1 MTLVIPQPESKGGT
15 YVYDVSARELVK
27 VMAQHFPYGTT
38 SGKLKEQFKKDT
50 GLKKQTYYNALEVAK
65 AKQWIVGGGG
75 KKGQRYSLNPNGCWQ
90 EILQQVFPIGGT
102 EQVGSTSN
110 QSTGPITERHW
121 TDSHLALM
129 SEALQHIDQKKR

>member
-1 MTLVIPQPESKGGT
+1 MNEPGSMP

-27 VMAQHFPYGTT
+27 AMAQHFPYGTT
-38 SGKLKEQFKKDT
+38 SGKLKEQFGKDT

-90 EILQQVFPIGGT
+90 EVMRSISISKT
-102 EQVGSTSN
+102 EQVGPISN
-110 QSTGPITERHW
+110 QSTGLIPERHW
-121 TDSHLALM
+121 TDGHLAIM
-129 SEALQHIDQKKR
+129 SGALQHIDQKKR

>member
-1 MTLVIPQPESKGGT
+1 MTLVIPQPESKGET

-38 SGKLKEQFKKDT
+38 SGKLKEQYKKDT
-50 GLKKQTYYNALEVAK
+50 GLKKQTYYNALEIAK
-65 AKQWIVGGGG
+65 VKQWIMGGGG
-75 KKGQRYSLNPNGCWQ
+75 KKGQRYCLNPNGCWQ
-90 EILQQVFPIGGT
+90 EVMRSVSISGT
-102 EQVGSTSN
+102 EQVGPISN
-110 QSTGPITERHW
+110 QSIGPIPERHW